1 MLKVEDL
8 IHTEYYETDTPEL
21 IITENG
27 HIERISKAI
36 IEHLKPHLKVSFTE
50 KVQREVI
57 GHIEED
63 YAVIE
68 RLTAI
73 TDNLLSH
80 MIDHIGDNVID
91 ETSDSK
97 SLHYMWHWKAGQQ
110 PRL

>member
-36 IEHLKPHLKVSFTE
+36 IEHLKPYLKVSFTT
-50 KVQREVI
+50 KVQDELI

-68 RLTAI
+68 GLTAI
-73 TDNLLSH
+73 TDSLLSH
-80 MIDHIGDNVID
+80 MIDHIGNNAID
-91 ETSDSK
+91 ETAEVK
-97 SLHYMWHWKAGQQ
+97 PLNSLWHFKPGQQ